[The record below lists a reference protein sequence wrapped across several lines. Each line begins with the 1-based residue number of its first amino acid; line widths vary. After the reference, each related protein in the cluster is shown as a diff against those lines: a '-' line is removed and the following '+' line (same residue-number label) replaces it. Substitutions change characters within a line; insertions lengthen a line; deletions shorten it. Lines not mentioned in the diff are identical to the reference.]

1 MAKKK
6 LTKKTVDRPLSERH
20 FGVILEDIDSKLNLV
35 VEGQGAL
42 DVKIDKVDEKLED
55 FKKEVN
61 YKFDIVFEKFDE
73 VDQKFDKV
81 DQKFDEVDQRFDEVD
96 QKFDEVDQRFDE
108 VDQRFDEVDQRF
120 DEVDQRFDE
129 VTDELHVIRN
139 ELKEKVGRDEF
150 VLLEKRV
157 AALEKT
163 R

>member
-6 LTKKTVDRPLSERH
+6 LLKKTVDRPLSERH
-20 FGVILEDIDSKLNLV
+20 FGVILEDIDSKLDLV

-73 VDQKFDKV
+73 VDQKFDK
-81 DQKFDEVDQRFDEVD
+81 
-96 QKFDEVDQRFDE
+96 

>member
-20 FGVILEDIDSKLNLV
+20 FGVILEDIDSKLDLV

-73 VDQKFDKV
+73 VDQK
-81 DQKFDEVDQRFDEVD
+81 
-96 QKFDEVDQRFDE
+96 FDE

>member
-20 FGVILEDIDSKLNLV
+20 FGVILEDIDSKLDLV

-73 VDQKFDKV
+73 VDQKFD
-81 DQKFDEVDQRFDEVD
+81 EVDQRFDKVD
-96 QKFDEVDQRFDE
+96 QK
-108 VDQRFDEVDQRF
+108 FDEVDQRF

>member
-20 FGVILEDIDSKLNLV
+20 FGVILEDIDSKLDLV

-81 DQKFDEVDQRFDEVD
+81 DQKFDEVDQ
-96 QKFDEVDQRFDE
+96 K
-108 VDQRFDEVDQRF
+108 FDEVDQRF